1 MDAENVVAKILADAR
16 AGAEKIKGQA
26 REKQAAE
33 QARLNEQLARYKEQ
47 TDALAQK
54 TGEDEK
60 SHLLAAARMQI
71 AKELLIEKRKILD
84 EVFEQARRQLQNL
97 PDDQYHQLMTDL
109 ILGAVET
116 GEEEL
121 IVDKDENRIDQE
133 LVNRVNQQLADE
145 NKGNLRLSDQKQ
157 ELGGGFVLK
166 RGRIRTN
173 VSVEVLLA
181 QARRE
186 LEIELAKELFA
197 G

>member
-33 QARLNEQLARYKEQ
+33 QAKLDEQLARYKEQ

-71 AKELLIEKRKILD
+71 AKALLIEKRKILG
-84 EVFEQARRQLQNL
+84 EVFEHARRQLQNL
-97 PDDQYHQLMTDL
+97 PDDQYRQLMTDL

-133 LVNRVNQQLADE
+133 LVDRVNQQLADE

-157 ELGGGFVLK
+157 DLGGGFVLK

-173 VSVEVLLA
+173 VSIEVLLA

-186 LEIELAKELFA
+186 LEIELAKELFL
-197 G
+197 